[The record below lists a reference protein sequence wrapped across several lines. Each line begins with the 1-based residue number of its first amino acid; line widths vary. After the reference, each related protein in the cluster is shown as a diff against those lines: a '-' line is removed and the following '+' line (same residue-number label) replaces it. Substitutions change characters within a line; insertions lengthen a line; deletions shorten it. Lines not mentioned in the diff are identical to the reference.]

1 MPTCKLREPL
11 HLEMVAR
18 LELLCTSTNQV
29 RKFCE
34 YASFRCVETPCR
46 RHIFGVS
53 LVASASVSWHIQNL
67 GYDPRLLS
75 YSFPAF
81 FRHVHVFL
89 TVAHYFILL
98 GPSRQIL
105 VTLSWRSIRSISIEM
120 PPIATLLLL
129 SFLPLISA
137 QGSFTLTS
145 LAAYTSLRAC
155 ADPCFYANG
164 YGLVNILSCG
174 APYQDACVCRT
185 DLTASGSTFLS
196 SCVTSSCSNTNDVT
210 SAVSLYGSYCNNV
223 NGLAAQ
229 ATTTVG
235 NAPAGSSKT
244 ITITATVISAN
255 GAVTTSPLST
265 PSESV
270 VNADNPN
277 YNNVIE
283 INGSGNKSGAAARIV
298 GVSLM

>member
-1 MPTCKLREPL
+1 MQAQIAT

-18 LELLCTSTNQV
+18 LEFLYTLTNQV
-29 RKFCE
+29 REVLRICLVQM
-34 YASFRCVETPCR
+34 SGNTLPPP
-46 RHIFGVS
+46 S
-53 LVASASVSWHIQNL
+53 LWCISRSLSSCLMAHTK
-67 GYDPRLLS
+67 PRGLPKAPFLLFS
-75 YSFPAF
+75 RS
-81 FRHVHVFL
+81 FRHVHVFF
-89 TVAHYFILL
+89 TAAQYFILL
-98 GPSRQIL
+98 KPSPQIL
-105 VTLSWRSIRSISIEM
+105 VTLSWRNIRSISIEM

-155 ADPCFYANG
+155 AYQCFGA
-164 YGLVNILSCG
+164 YGLVYDLQCG
-174 APYQDACVCRT
+174 NPYQDSCVCRT
-185 DLTASGSTFLS
+185 DLTASASTYLS

-210 SAVSLYGSYCNNV
+210 SAVSLYGNYCNTV

-229 ATTTVG
+229 ATTTAA

-265 PSESV
+265 PIVSV

-298 GVSLM
+298 GVSVM